1 MREFHPGW
9 FGAVMGTAVVG
20 VISSGNP
27 GHIHGLV
34 GTMKDRSIGA
44 TALAAA
50 LGVFIAV
57 PYLARWVI
65 HPRAAWADMRDP
77 IVDPLHGTFP
87 GGILVLGMAISTVE
101 PLQSSRRPRRKE
113 RSHKR
118 YTP

>member
-1 MREFHPGW
+1 M
-9 FGAVMGTAVVG
+9 
-20 VISSGNP
+20 
-27 GHIHGLV
+27 
-34 GTMKDRSIGA
+34 
-44 TALAAA
+44 
-50 LGVFIAV
+50 FIAV